1 MIGRAYTALRLGA
14 GVGLLVAPRLG
25 ARLIGDPRQR
35 AAVGRLLGV
44 RDLALVAAVV
54 ASPPGSTAWRRAMG
68 VCAAADAADA
78 IVAATNLVRHR
89 RPVAALTLATSVA
102 GAATGGWLATSPR
115 RAQT

>member
-1 MIGRAYTALRLGA
+1 VEQPDGA
-14 GVGLLVAPRLG
+14 HQDAGLV
-25 ARLIGDPRQR
+25 
-35 AAVGRLLGV
+35 
-44 RDLALVAAVV
+44 LVAAVV
-54 ASPPGSTAWRRAMG
+54 ATPPGSTAWRRAMS
-68 VCAAADAADA
+68 VCAVADAGDA